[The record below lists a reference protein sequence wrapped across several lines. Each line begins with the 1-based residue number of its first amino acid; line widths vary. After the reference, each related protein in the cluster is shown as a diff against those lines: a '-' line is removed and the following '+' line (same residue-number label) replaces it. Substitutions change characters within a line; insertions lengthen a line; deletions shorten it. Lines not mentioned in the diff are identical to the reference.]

1 MKGMSRISHFKCMK
15 VMRIFTRNYKFNIL
29 CIALVMF
36 TPELVTSLTKFSDI
50 PESYRKNV
58 NIQYQFPLTF

>member
-1 MKGMSRISHFKCMK
+1 
-15 VMRIFTRNYKFNIL
+15 MRMLTRNYKFNML